1 MSRIDEAF
9 KRSSSPLT
17 SRGTG
22 ELGDLQRY
30 PADERSLDEYPGE
43 LPQAVRQVRGGDHV
57 ATRPAA
63 APLNLNAS
71 TNDAPRSHARVSE
84 DSQGKVVVGGSK
96 RNAVALEQYRRLAAT
111 LHDAQVEK
119 GLKAIVVTSSIPRE
133 GKTLTAVNLALTL
146 TESYGRRV
154 LLIDA
159 DLRCP
164 RLHQMFGIPNNTG
177 LTDVLR
183 VERLGRAAVNVTEAS
198 KSLSPLLT
206 LLPSGRPDPNP
217 QAGLSSD
224 RMRQLV
230 DDCAQRFDWVI
241 LDTPPL
247 ALQSDAQLLARLTQ
261 AVVFVIRAQST
272 PFTVVERAVA
282 ELGRDCII
290 GTVLNG
296 VDESALPDIAY
307 YGDYHKS
314 ETED

>member
-9 KRSSSPLT
+9 KRSSSALT

-43 LPQAVRQVRGGDHV
+43 LAQAVRQVRGGDHV

-63 APLNLNAS
+63 APLNVS
-71 TNDAPRSHARVSE
+71 TNDAPRPSARVSE
-84 DSQGKVVVGGSK
+84 ESQGKVVIGGK

-159 DLRCP
+159 DLRVP
-164 RLHQMFGIPNNTG
+164 RLHEMFGIPNNIG

-183 VERLGRAAVNVTEAS
+183 VERLGRAAVSVTDAS

-206 LLPSGRPDPNP
+206 LLPSGKPDPNP

-224 RMRQLV
+224 RMRKLV

-261 AVVFVIRAQST
+261 AVVFVIRARST
-272 PFTVVERAVA
+272 PFPVVDRAIS

-296 VDESALPDIAY
+296 VDESALPDIAH
-307 YGDYHKS
+307 YGDYYKQS

>member
-17 SRGTG
+17 SRRTG

-43 LPQAVRQVRGGDHV
+43 LAQAVRQVRGGDHV

-63 APLNLNAS
+63 TPLNAS
-71 TNDAPRSHARVSE
+71 ANDDTRSNARLSE
-84 DSQGKVVVGGSK
+84 DSQGKFVVGSK

-119 GLKAIVVTSSIPRE
+119 GLKTIVVTSSIPRE

-183 VERLGRAAVNVTEAS
+183 VERLGGAAVNVTEAS
-198 KSLSPLLT
+198 KSFSPLLT
-206 LLPSGRPDPNP
+206 LLPSGKPDPNP

-230 DDCAQRFDWVI
+230 DDCAQKFDWVI

-261 AVVFVIRAQST
+261 AVVFVIRARST
-272 PFTVVERAVA
+272 PFPVVDRAVA

-296 VDESALPDIAY
+296 VDEAALPDIAY
-307 YGDYHKS
+307 YGDYHKES

>member
-43 LPQAVRQVRGGDHV
+43 LPQAVRQIRGGDHV

-63 APLNLNAS
+63 APVNVS
-71 TNDAPRSHARVSE
+71 TNDATRSNARLSE
-84 DSQGKVVVGGSK
+84 DSQGKVVVGSK

-183 VERLGRAAVNVTEAS
+183 VERIGRAAVSVSEAS

-261 AVVFVIRAQST
+261 AVVFVIRARST
-272 PFTVVERAVA
+272 PFPVVDRAVA

-296 VDESALPDIAY
+296 VDEASLPDIAY
-307 YGDYHKS
+307 YGDYHKES